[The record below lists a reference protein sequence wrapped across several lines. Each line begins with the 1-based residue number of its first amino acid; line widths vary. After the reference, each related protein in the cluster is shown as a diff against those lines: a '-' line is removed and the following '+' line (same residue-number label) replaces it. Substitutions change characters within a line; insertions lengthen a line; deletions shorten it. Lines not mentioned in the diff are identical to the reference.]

1 MLAHYRVID
10 PHRGSSLN
18 LYPLMAPPLN
28 SRSIPAELSITG
40 RSGSFVPF
48 TVFSGCF
55 TDTAMRTAKKNPMQ
69 NVPNAPASFVAL
81 SMNGQKEQDFW
92 MELFSVKIRYEERRD
107 AALKA
112 DLELFKGEQT
122 GSAAIANLAKT
133 NHTTF
138 STTDHE

>member
-1 MLAHYRVID
+1 
-10 PHRGSSLN
+10 
-18 LYPLMAPPLN
+18 
-28 SRSIPAELSITG
+28 
-40 RSGSFVPF
+40 
-48 TVFSGCF
+48 
-55 TDTAMRTAKKNPMQ
+55 MQ